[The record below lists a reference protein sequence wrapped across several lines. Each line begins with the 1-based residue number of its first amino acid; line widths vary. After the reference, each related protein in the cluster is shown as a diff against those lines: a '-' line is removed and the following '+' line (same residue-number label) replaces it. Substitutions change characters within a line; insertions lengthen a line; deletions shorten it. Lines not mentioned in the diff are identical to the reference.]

1 MDTDGNTPLLH
12 QRCNFL
18 QKVALYLALENEERE
33 SKDVE
38 LLERRINKEIREIS
52 FGNKVDLDKS
62 IKRNICKNKKC
73 MKTLTS
79 KSIIIKLKTNNKKQH
94 FIVRTCKNCGFTNRY
109 LLKK

>member
-1 MDTDGNTPLLH
+1 MDGGVLFLH

-18 QKVALYLALENEERE
+18 QKVAIYLAVENEKIKSR
-33 SKDVE
+33 KVE

-52 FGNKVDLDKS
+52 FGNKVNLDQS
-62 IKRNICKNKKC
+62 IKRSICKNKKC

-79 KSIIIKLKTNNKKQH
+79 QSTSIKLKTNNKKQH
-94 FIVRTCKNCGFTNRY
+94 FIIRKCRSCNSITKY